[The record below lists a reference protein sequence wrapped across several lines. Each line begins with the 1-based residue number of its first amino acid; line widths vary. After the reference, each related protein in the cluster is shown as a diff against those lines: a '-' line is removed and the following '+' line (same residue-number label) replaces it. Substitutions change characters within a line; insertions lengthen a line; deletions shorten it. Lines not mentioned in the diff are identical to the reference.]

1 MVSFQALS
9 LSKQDLEGN
18 RERLINFDGDWMI
31 WGTTDPS
38 ETTAVGVGEK
48 GWTVLFLEASDY
60 KLCVRNTRSCVIQ
73 HSLKVK
79 LCSRWVI
86 FRAWISLCYVVTAA
100 LGITEAIE
108 KKLHYERVSP
118 RPAVARESA
127 SLDWGAAT
135 ALHGLKL
142 ASYGFMGLQ
151 KEP

>member
-1 MVSFQALS
+1 MVSFQALF

-38 ETTAVGVGEK
+38 QTTAVGVSEK

-60 KLCVRNTRSCVIQ
+60 NLCVRNTRSCVIQ

-86 FRAWISLCYVVTAA
+86 FGAWISLCYVVTVA
-100 LGITEAIE
+100 LGI
-108 KKLHYERVSP
+108 KK
-118 RPAVARESA
+118 
-127 SLDWGAAT
+127 
-135 ALHGLKL
+135 
-142 ASYGFMGLQ
+142 Q
-151 KEP
+151 